1 MERVREPHVLLKL
14 EFSQAS
20 FPDVQLHIGDAPLGA
35 GPESYS
41 LRWLWIPGSLAPRN
55 DDSYFSLTH
64 SKPKTT

>member
-1 MERVREPHVLLKL
+1 MCNCTSGMRHLA
-14 EFSQAS
+14 QARN
-20 FPDVQLHIGDAPLGA
+20 P
-35 GPESYS
+35 YS